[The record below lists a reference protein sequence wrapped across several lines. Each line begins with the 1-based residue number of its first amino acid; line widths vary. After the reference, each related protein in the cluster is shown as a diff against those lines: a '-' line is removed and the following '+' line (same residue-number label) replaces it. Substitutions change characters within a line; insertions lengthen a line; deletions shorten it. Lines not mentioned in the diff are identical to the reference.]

1 MYCVGKVVLLKCYIL
16 KNIFLSFFFG
26 VKIGVLGLNGVGKFI
41 LLCIMVGIDKDIE
54 GEVCLQLD
62 IKIGYLLQELQLNLE
77 YIVCEFIE
85 EVVLE
90 VVNVLKCLDEVYVLY
105 VDLDVDFD
113 KLVVE

>member
-1 MYCVGKVVLLKCYIL
+1 M
-16 KNIFLSFFFG
+16 
-26 VKIGVLGLNGVGKFI
+26 
-41 LLCIMVGIDKDIE
+41 
-54 GEVCLQLD
+54 
-62 IKIGYLLQELQLNLE
+62 NLE